1 MGILSQTEAGMDIV
15 KNLGELNSM
24 IPLWSG
30 IYSMQNILNGSVE
43 TTAIL
48 LTTGI
53 NVLFA
58 IIVAVCAA
66 RLFEDE
72 RIMQG

>member
-1 MGILSQTEAGMDIV
+1 
-15 KNLGELNSM
+15 M

-30 IYSMQNILNGSVE
+30 IYSMQNILNGSAEVN
-43 TTAIL
+43 AIL
-48 LTTGI
+48 LTTAI

-58 IIVAVCAA
+58 IVVAVCAA

-72 RIMQG
+72 KIMQG